1 MTDNKKIL
9 KIAQNVINIEADA
22 IFHLKSQLTEDFAK
36 SVNVIHNSEG
46 RLIIAGVGK
55 SANIAKKIV
64 ATFNSTGQPSIFL
77 HAGDA
82 FHGDLGNIQKE
93 DVVMCISKS
102 GNTDEIKQLVPLV
115 QDLGNQIISIC
126 GNENSY
132 LAIESDVF
140 INSRVDKEACPNN
153 LAPTSSTTAQLV
165 LGDALAVCLLELK
178 DFSDSDFARFH
189 PGGTIGKRFYLKVR
203 DIISHNA
210 RANVNPLDSI
220 NQVIVEISQKRL
232 GATAVLENN
241 ILLGIITDGD
251 LRRMLEKN
259 KVIDHLTA
267 SSIMSDN
274 PIVINVDALAVEA
287 LRIMRLNNINQLIV
301 LDNEEYAG
309 IIHIHDIL
317 KEGIQDE

>member
-1 MTDNKKIL
+1 M
-9 KIAQNVINIEADA
+9 
-22 IFHLKSQLTEDFAK
+22 
-36 SVNVIHNSEG
+36 
-46 RLIIAGVGK
+46 
-55 SANIAKKIV
+55 
-64 ATFNSTGQPSIFL
+64 
-77 HAGDA
+77 
-82 FHGDLGNIQKE
+82 
-93 DVVMCISKS
+93 
-102 GNTDEIKQLVPLV
+102 
-115 QDLGNQIISIC
+115 
-126 GNENSY
+126 
-132 LAIESDVF
+132 
-140 INSRVDKEACPNN
+140 
-153 LAPTSSTTAQLV
+153 
-165 LGDALAVCLLELK
+165 GDALAVCLLELK

-251 LRRMLEKN
+251 LRRMLENN
-259 KVIDHLTA
+259 KMIDHLTA